1 MAVIMENVRI
11 AEHIY
16 RMRLSGAPMGK
27 AGQFYML
34 RQPDTL
40 DPFLSR
46 PISLFDAD
54 ETTGEVSFLYQVA
67 GRGTE
72 RFSRMLVGQ
81 ALTVQGPCGNGFPIL
96 PGDAVLIG
104 GGIGTAPLYLLLK
117 ELRKADPNRRIET
130 YLGFREE
137 AYLESEFAALSD
149 KVKVN
154 LGGYVTADV
163 DFKKNATYYACGPA
177 PMLRAAAQA
186 AKQATASLYVSLEKH
201 MACGVGACLGCTCK
215 TTMGQKRICKDGPV
229 FPYQE
234 VYDAL

>member
-1 MAVIMENVRI
+1 MAVILENTRI

-16 RMRLSGAPMGK
+16 RMRLSGAPMGR

-34 RQPDTL
+34 RQPGTL

-46 PISLFDAD
+46 PISLFDRD
-54 ETTGEVSFLYQVA
+54 SKTGELSFLYQTA

-72 RFSRMLVGQ
+72 LFSRMLIGQ
-81 ALTVQGPCGNGFPIL
+81 ELSVQGPCGNGFPLL

-117 ELRKADPNRRIET
+117 SLREADPNRRIET

-137 AYLESEFAALSD
+137 AYLKEEFKALSD
-149 KVKVN
+149 KTAVN

-163 DFKKNATYYACGPA
+163 DFSRPATYYACGPA

-186 AKQATASLYVSLEKH
+186 AREANAKLYVSLEKH

-215 TTMGQKRICKDGPV
+215 TTAGNKRICKDGPV
-229 FPYQE
+229 FLYQE
-234 VYDAL
+234 VYDAI

>member
-1 MAVIMENVRI
+1 MAVIAEHARI
-11 AEHIY
+11 AERIF
-16 RMRLSGAPMGK
+16 RMRLKGAAMGR

-46 PISLFDAD
+46 PVSLFDAD
-54 ETTGEVSFLYQVA
+54 ENTGEVSFLYQVS

-72 RFSRMLVGQ
+72 LFSRMPAGQ
-81 ALTVQGPCGNGFPIL
+81 ELAAQGPCGNGFPIL

-117 ELRKADPNRRIET
+117 ELRKADPLRRIEV

-137 AYLESEFAALSD
+137 AYLEAEFAALSD

-163 DFKKNATYYACGPA
+163 DFNRNAAYYACGPA

-186 AKQATASLYVSLEKH
+186 AREAGATLYVSLEKH

-215 TTMGQKRICKDGPV
+215 TASGQKRICKDGPV
-229 FPYQE
+229 FPYRE
-234 VYDAL
+234 VYDAI

>member
-1 MAVIMENVRI
+1 MAVIVENIRI

-16 RMRLSGAPMGK
+16 RMRLSAAPMGR

-46 PISLFDAD
+46 PVSLFDAD
-54 ETTGEVSFLYQVA
+54 AQTGELSFLYQTA

-72 RFSRMLVGQ
+72 LFSRMLPGRE
-81 ALTVQGPCGNGFPIL
+81 LTVQGPCGNGFPIL

-117 ELRKADPNRRIET
+117 ALRETDPNRRIET

-137 AYLESEFAALSD
+137 AYLKEEFAALSN
-149 KVKVN
+149 KVTVN
-154 LGGYVTADV
+154 LGGYVIADV
-163 DFKKNATYYACGPA
+163 DFTRPATYYACGPA

-186 AKQATASLYVSLEKH
+186 AREANAKLYVSLEKH

-215 TTMGQKRICKDGPV
+215 TTAGQKRICKDGPV

-234 VYDAL
+234 VYDAI